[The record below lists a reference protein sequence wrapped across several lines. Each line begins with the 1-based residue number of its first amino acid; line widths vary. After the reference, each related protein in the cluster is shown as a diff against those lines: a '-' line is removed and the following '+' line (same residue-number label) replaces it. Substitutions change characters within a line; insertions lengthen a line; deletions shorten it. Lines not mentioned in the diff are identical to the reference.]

1 MRLGQEDTQ
10 EGKVA
15 ACKGGWPL
23 CPSAGICL
31 ASTRAAC
38 SLDPAMSIL
47 GDETLGI
54 LGASLTEERAGKS
67 LQEGTT
73 GGALESPYCLGTAA
87 SFTTGNEPLK
97 SQ

>member
-1 MRLGQEDTQ
+1 MRSGQEDTQ
-10 EGKVA
+10 EGEVA
-15 ACKGGWPL
+15 ACKGGWLL

-31 ASTRAAC
+31 ASTLAAC
-38 SLDPAMSIL
+38 SLNPAMSIL
-47 GDETLGI
+47 GDETLVI
-54 LGASLTEERAGKS
+54 LGASLTEERAGNS

-87 SFTTGNEPLK
+87 SLTAGNEPLK